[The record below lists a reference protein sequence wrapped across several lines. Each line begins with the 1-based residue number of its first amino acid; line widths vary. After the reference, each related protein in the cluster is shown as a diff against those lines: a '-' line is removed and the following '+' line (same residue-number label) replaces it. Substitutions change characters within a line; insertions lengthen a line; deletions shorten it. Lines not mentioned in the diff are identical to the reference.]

1 MASVFGPLEAKI
13 QKELPDRMYVEVN
26 CKPKVGM
33 PGKFII
39 VLLILSVINN
49 NLLCDCILCGL
60 SCTCN
65 SQIAGVSERGKE
77 KLIKTTCDHIIL
89 THMHPR
95 TAVNVTIQEMQDGGM
110 VIEL

>member
-33 PGKFII
+33 PGSFIR
-39 VLLILSVINN
+39 VLLILSVINDN
-49 NLLCDCILCGL
+49 PLLYDCILQL
-60 SCTCN
+60 IMYIYH

-110 VIEL
+110 VI